1 VIADLAAAARNSS
14 MFSSCQA
21 LEGLLYDRRSGVDK
35 NKGLPTLDK
44 TTFML
49 ACREGGAA
57 IERAL
62 RELDRSY
69 FAALYRD
76 GLRSLRDPD
85 AARDLVQD
93 TFIKVWRRCATF
105 RGDSELLP
113 WIKAVLR
120 HGAIERL
127 RQPTREVPMEDHEG
141 LTDDASRRIFEISVE
156 RNPTP
161 EDLARRQEHAAT
173 FSRGWQRFQKEDP
186 LHASVMIWVVEDGLS
201 TDDIAHLLD
210 RTPGA
215 TREFISQC
223 RKAARRYLAD
233 WYSLAGEKGDV
244 G

>member
-1 VIADLAAAARNSS
+1 MFAA
-14 MFSSCQA
+14 CQA
-21 LEGLLYDRRSGVDK
+21 FEGVLYDDRSGVNK
-35 NKGLPTLDK
+35 NQGFPTLDN

-49 ACREGGAA
+49 ACREGGTA
-57 IERAL
+57 IEQAL

-69 FAALYRD
+69 FAVLYRD
-76 GLRSLRDPD
+76 GMRALRDPD

-105 RGDSELLP
+105 RGDSDLLR
-113 WIKAVLR
+113 WISVILR

-127 RQPTREVPMEDHEG
+127 RQRTREVPMENHEG
-141 LTDDASRRIFEISVE
+141 LTEDADRRIFEMSVE
-156 RNPTP
+156 YNPTP
-161 EDLARRQEHAAT
+161 EFLARQQELAVR
-173 FSRGWQRFQKEDP
+173 FRSGWQRFQKEDP

-201 TDDIAHLLD
+201 TEDIAQLLE

-233 WYSLAGEKGDV
+233 WYAIASDDGDER
-244 G
+244 

>member
-1 VIADLAAAARNSS
+1 

-21 LEGLLYDRRSGVDK
+21 PDGLLYDGRSDVNK

-57 IERAL
+57 IELAMH
-62 RELDRSY
+62 ELDRSY

-76 GLRSLRDPD
+76 GLRALRDPD

-105 RGDSELLP
+105 RGDSDLLP
-113 WIKAVLR
+113 WIKVVVR
-120 HGAIERL
+120 HGAIELL
-127 RQPTREVPMEDHEG
+127 RQPTREVSMENHEG
-141 LTDDASRRIFEISVE
+141 MTEDASRRIFEISVE

-161 EDLARRQEHAAT
+161 EDMVRRQEHAAT
-173 FSRGWQRFQKEDP
+173 FSRGWRRFQTQDP
-186 LHASVMIWVVEDGLS
+186 LHASVMVWVVEDGLS

-223 RKAARRYLAD
+223 RKAARRYLGD
-233 WYSLAGEKGDV
+233 WYALAGERGDA

>member
-1 VIADLAAAARNSS
+1 MPDPPAALRISALCA
-14 MFSSCQA
+14 SCQA
-21 LEGLLYDRRSGVDK
+21 LQGLFYDGRSGVNK

-49 ACREGGAA
+49 ACREGGTA

-69 FAALYRD
+69 FAMLYRD
-76 GLRSLRDPD
+76 GLRTLRDPD

-113 WIKAVLR
+113 WIKVVLR

-141 LTDDASRRIFEISVE
+141 MTEAASRGIFEISVE

-173 FSRGWQRFQKEDP
+173 FSRGWRRFQAEDP

-201 TDDIAHLLD
+201 TDDIAQLLD

-233 WYSLAGEKGDV
+233 WYALAREQGDA